1 MTICPF
7 ARQIVYLKGKIMS
20 EFDSRLIIERMRKI
34 ENVQND
40 KDLAERISVEASTL
54 SKWKSRNSLPIDKI
68 LTFAND
74 KGISIDW
81 LISGK
86 EAEQLATDEQM
97 MLLAYRQLSP
107 TQKVNLMMQM
117 SGLGNGASG
126 GVVQNGDGG
135 NNNQVFNGN
144 VREVTGI
151 RK

>member
-1 MTICPF
+1 
-7 ARQIVYLKGKIMS
+7 MS
-20 EFDSRLIIERMRKI
+20 LLNSRLIIERMKSVLSANTDDELAQSLGKPSSTVRNWKNRNNLPFDIAI
-34 ENVQND
+34 EF
-40 KDLAERISVEASTL
+40 AETHSL
-54 SKWKSRNSLPIDKI
+54 SL
-68 LTFAND
+68 
-74 KGISIDW
+74 DW
-81 LISGK
+81 LVSGK

-97 MLLAYRQLSP
+97 MMLAYRQLTP

-144 VREVTGI
+144 VKEVTGI